1 LSSAECHHAIALLT
15 GLSEN
20 DPSSKDRRSYGGRPP
35 GRNRPR
41 DAEPPT
47 TQQGETRTLIK
58 ISRRVA
64 LQALGAGTLAMPYVI
79 RPRPSW
85 AQSQVVNVTTYDQF
99 IPQSFIDQFQAD
111 TGITVQVRLTD
122 DQGKQYNL
130 LAAEGTAPTTDIVTV
145 VSHRM
150 PQFADSNLLAPMDPD
165 RLKNFKTINSA
176 YQDAPWLEIDGK
188 RYAVPILAGFEGMA
202 YNTDYVEYTD
212 SWGMMFDPQYEG
224 MTSYTISDFLS
235 MVMLYLGD
243 DGDFVTYVDKPDV
256 AQAAMNKARDFLIK
270 NKNMVRRY
278 YDAGAEVQQM
288 FINEDIYLAQ
298 SWSGPAAKLIMDGH
312 PIKLA
317 VPKEGSYGFCYNL
330 NLVNNAPNA
339 DNAYLFLDAL
349 LASPEVGAAMQRAS
363 GFTSTFAGVE
373 NVLSDVEIA
382 AGVLPQEQLDRLIFF
397 SPVNRDMK
405 NEMIDRA
412 AAEVAAA

>member
-1 LSSAECHHAIALLT
+1 M
-15 GLSEN
+15 
-20 DPSSKDRRSYGGRPP
+20 
-35 GRNRPR
+35 
-41 DAEPPT
+41 
-47 TQQGETRTLIK
+47 IK
-58 ISRRVA
+58 ISRRA
-64 LQALGAGTLAMPYVI
+64 TLQALGASALAMPYVI

-85 AQSQVVNVTTYDQF
+85 AQSKVVNVTTYDQF
-99 IPQSFIDQFQAD
+99 VPQSFIDQFQAD

-212 SWGMMFDPQYEG
+212 SWGMMFDPKYEG

-243 DGDFVTYVDKPDV
+243 DGDFVTYMGKPEV
-256 AQAAMNKARDFLIK
+256 AQAAMNKARDFLIE
-270 NKNMVRRY
+270 NKKMVRRY

-298 SWSGPAAKLIMDGH
+298 TWSGPAAKLIMDGH
-312 PIKLA
+312 PVKLA
-317 VPKEGSYGFCYNL
+317 VPKEGSYGFVYNL
-330 NLVNNAPNA
+330 NIVNNAPNM

-363 GFTSTFAGVE
+363 GFTSTFSGVE
-373 NVLSDVEIA
+373 NVLSDLEKA

-397 SPVNRDMK
+397 SPENRDMK